1 MFVEKTTV
9 HMYWTYATRGSDGL
23 MKTYI
28 YHEEQSKPAAL
39 FLNLM
44 GHNLIEYWSD
54 ITFDLSATIEI
65 SRFLQALKDDVAEQK
80 RNNGN
85 IERSAGPRSEGVAE
99 SSEPDSESDAETVV
113 PGMTENTKAKSTSKS
128 SSCRSDS
135 DEHENPDDSS
145 SSEIPDPVIDISLL
159 IRYQHLV
166 SLITSVPNT
175 NIPSVLSFD
184 LPSKHYCVSKGF

>member
-1 MFVEKTTV
+1 MHKYHPNMTILSFQ
-9 HMYWTYATRGSDGL
+9 
-23 MKTYI
+23 TYI

-39 FLNLM
+39 LHNLM

-80 RNNGN
+80 RNSGN
-85 IERSAGPRSEGVAE
+85 IERSVGPRSEGVAE
-99 SSEPDSESDAETVV
+99 SSESDSESDVETVV
-113 PGMTENTKAKSTSKS
+113 PGMTENTKIKSTSKS
-128 SSCRSDS
+128 SSCRSDI
-135 DEHENPDDSS
+135 DEHENTDDSS
-145 SSEIPDPVIDISLL
+145 SSEIPDPVLDISLL
-159 IRYQHLV
+159 IRYQLLV